1 MYRLVALLGL
11 LLLTACAATPLQ
23 PTVKAE
29 ACTTGTVETFE
40 AKAQQNELD
49 LKGDY
54 TGARLK
60 DFVTYISQFV
70 DPSAMLVNADR
81 ALVYR
86 KDSAALI
93 LFFKNGCA
101 LGHIVGPWQGLE
113 PYIGRSA

>member
-1 MYRLVALLGL
+1 VYRLVALLGL
-11 LLLTACAATPLQ
+11 LLLTACAATPLT
-23 PTVKAE
+23 PVAAT
-29 ACTTGTVETFE
+29 CTTGTVESFE

-60 DFVTYISQFV
+60 DFITYISQFV

-86 KDSAALI
+86 KESAALV
-93 LFFKNGCA
+93 LFFKDGCA
-101 LGHIVGPWQGLE
+101 LGHLTGPWEGLE
-113 PYIGRSA
+113 PFVGQSA